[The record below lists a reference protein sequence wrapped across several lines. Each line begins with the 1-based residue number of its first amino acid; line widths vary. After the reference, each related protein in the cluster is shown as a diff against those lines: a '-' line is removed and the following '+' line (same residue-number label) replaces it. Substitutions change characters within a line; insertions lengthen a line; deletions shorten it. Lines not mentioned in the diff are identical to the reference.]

1 MSENEEN
8 KVEEVKEEANKTFN
22 EAKKQIKNINLKE
35 EAKAGKSLL
44 KSLWESPSD
53 TIKKIA
59 DTEDNGIFRTAL
71 IFVAVWMFIAAV
83 NYILNNSTFRF
94 LSVLRLVL
102 TPALRVMAMT
112 VAFCVVN
119 NRAKDSFSKVLTSI
133 SIAYIPEVIA
143 SLLWILR
150 NFASNIGSILSP
162 VGGLLSVVS
171 IILMYVT
178 IKALAQE
185 ENEEKSIKTFIKVQ
199 AVFYIIAFALS
210 FINIYI

>member
-1 MSENEEN
+1 MNENEEN
-8 KVEEVKEEANKTFN
+8 KVEEVKQEAAKTFN
-22 EAKKQIKNINLKE
+22 EAKEQIKNINLKE

-44 KSLWESPSD
+44 KSLWEKPSD

-59 DTEDNGIFRTAL
+59 DTDDNNTFRTAL
-71 IFVAVWMFIAAV
+71 IFVAIWMFIAAV
-83 NYILNNSTFRF
+83 NYILNNSSFRL

-102 TPALRVMAMT
+102 APALRVIAMT
-112 VAFCVVN
+112 AAFCIVN
-119 NRAKDSFSKVLTSI
+119 NRAKDSFSKILTAVA
-133 SIAYIPEVIA
+133 IAYVPEVIS

-162 VGGLLSVVS
+162 IGGLLSVVS
-171 IILMYVT
+171 IILMYFT